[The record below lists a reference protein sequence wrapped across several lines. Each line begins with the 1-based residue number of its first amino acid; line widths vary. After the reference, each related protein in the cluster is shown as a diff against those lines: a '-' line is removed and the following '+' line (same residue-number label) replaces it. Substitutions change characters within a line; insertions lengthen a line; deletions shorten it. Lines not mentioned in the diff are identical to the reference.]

1 MIKVMN
7 NIISKNKVGAVVLG
21 LTLAMGFTSCNDL
34 FEPAIENHL
43 GFEYMF
49 EHPDY
54 ADGVL
59 GNAYT
64 RLPNGSY
71 PFTEVAT
78 DDAVTNDADNSYRKM
93 TAADNWTSNN
103 NPVETWRNCRAA
115 IQYINLFLA
124 NADKVNWNG
133 DETIRAMYH
142 QRYVGEAR
150 GLRAIFMYY
159 LLRAHG
165 GFDKDNNL
173 LGVPLILEP
182 TTIDSDHG
190 SLEVRASF
198 ADCMKQLIADAEEAV
213 RVLPVDYKDT
223 ENETEVVNCFGKS
236 YTVSKATYNRVLGTN
251 FAGRFS
257 GRIARAILAQATLM
271 AASPAFSSASGVTY
285 EQAAQYAKAVLDLN
299 GGIGGI
305 DENGLEWYAD
315 ANMSKLEAA
324 ECPKEVLWRTEK
336 SESRSLESDNYPPS
350 VYGNGRINPTQNF
363 VDAFPMANGYPIAN
377 AKSGYNAQDP
387 YAGRDPRLAMY
398 VLYNGMTASSDKK
411 VINTQADNADNLD
424 GLNKDV
430 SKSTRTGYYMKK
442 LLRQDVNLNPNNP
455 SSQMHY
461 VARIRYTELYLDYAE
476 AANEAYG
483 PKGGTGY
490 SAYDVIKALR
500 ERAGITGT
508 EYLDECANSKEAMRE
523 LIRNERRIELCFE
536 GWRFWDLRRWK
547 ANLNETAK
555 GVKITNSSTGKLYDY
570 SLSVETRNFKGKSVA
585 DQYYYGPVPYAQ
597 ILNFP
602 SLVQNAGW

>member
-1 MIKVMN
+1 M
-7 NIISKNKVGAVVLG
+7 LG
-21 LTLAMGFTSCNDL
+21 LTLVMGFTSCDDL

-43 GFEYMF
+43 GFEYIY

-78 DDAVTNDADNSYRKM
+78 DDAVSNDATNSYRKM
-93 TAADNWTSNN
+93 TAVDNWTSNN

-115 IQYINLFLA
+115 IQYINLFLD
-124 NADKVNWNG
+124 NVDKVNWNS
-133 DETIRAMYH
+133 DETIRAMYQ
-142 QRYVGEAR
+142 QRYVGEAK
-150 GLRAIFMYY
+150 GLRALFMYY

-165 GFDKDNNL
+165 GYDNNGTL
-173 LGVPLILEP
+173 LGVPNILEP
-182 TTIDSDHG
+182 TTVESDHN
-190 SLEVRASF
+190 SLEVRATF

-213 RVLPVDYKDT
+213 RVLPVDYNDT
-223 ENETEVVNCFGKS
+223 KNETEVVTCFGKS
-236 YTVSKATYNRVLGTN
+236 YTVPKATYNRVLGTN

-299 GGIGGI
+299 DGIGGI

-315 ANMSKLEAA
+315 DNMKNYKAA

-377 AKSGYNAQDP
+377 SKSGYNAQDP
-387 YAGRDPRLAMY
+387 YAGRDPRLAKY

-411 VINTQADNADNLD
+411 VINTQADNTENLD

-430 SKSTRTGYYMKK
+430 SKSTRTGYYLKK

-483 PKGGTGY
+483 PKGGAGY

-500 ERAGITGT
+500 QRAGITGT

-547 ANLNETAK
+547 ANINETAK
-555 GVKITNSSTGKLYDY
+555 GVKITNTGDGKLYDY
-570 SLSVETRNFKGKSVA
+570 SLSVETRNYKENG
-585 DQYYYGPVPYAQ
+585 YYGPIPYDQ

-602 SLVQNAGW
+602 SLAQNAGW

>member
-1 MIKVMN
+1 MTKVMN
-7 NIISKNKVGAVVLG
+7 SIISKNKVGVAVLG
-21 LTLAMGFTSCNDL
+21 LTLAMSLTSCNDM

-43 GFEYMF
+43 GFEYMY

-71 PFTEVAT
+71 SFNDVAT
-78 DDAVTNDADNSYRKM
+78 DDAVTNDATNNYRKM
-93 TAADNWTSNN
+93 TAADNWTSSN

-124 NADKVNWNG
+124 NADKVNWNS
-133 DETIRAMYH
+133 DETIRNMYY

-150 GLRAIFMYY
+150 GLRALFMYY

-165 GFDKDNNL
+165 GFDANGQL
-173 LGVPLILEP
+173 LGVPLLLEP
-182 TTIDSDHG
+182 TTTESDFS
-190 SLEVRASF
+190 SLEVRATF

-213 RVLPVDYKDT
+213 RVLPLDYKDT
-223 ENETEVVNCFGKS
+223 NNDTETVNCFGKS
-236 YTVSKATYNRVLGTN
+236 YTVTKATYNRVLGTN
-251 FAGRFS
+251 FAGRFC
-257 GRIARAILAQATLM
+257 GRYARALLAQATLM
-271 AASPAFSSASGVTY
+271 AASPAFASGSGVTY

-299 GGIGGI
+299 GGVSGI
-305 DENGLEWYAD
+305 DANGLEWYAD

-324 ECPKEVLWRTEK
+324 ECPKEVMWRTEK
-336 SESRSLESDNYPPS
+336 SESNSLESDNYPPS
-350 VYGNGRINPTQNF
+350 IYGNGRINPTQNL
-363 VDAFPMANGYPIAN
+363 VDAFPMANGYPINAAN
-377 AKSGYNAQDP
+377 SGYDQADP
-387 YAGRDPRLAMY
+387 YANRDPRLAKY
-398 VLYNGMTASSDKK
+398 IIFNGQTAGNGNTP
-411 VINTQADNADNLD
+411 INTQADNGTNLD

-442 LLRQDVNLNPNNP
+442 LLRQDINLDPSVNSKQL
-455 SSQMHY
+455 HY
-461 VARIRYTELYLDYAE
+461 VARVRYTELYLDYAE

-490 SAYDVIKALR
+490 SAYDVIKAIR
-500 ERAGITGT
+500 ERAGITST
-508 EYLDECANSKEAMRE
+508 DYLDECANDKDKMRE
-523 LIRNERRIELCFE
+523 LIRNERRLELCFE
-536 GWRFWDLRRWK
+536 GFRFWDLRRWK
-547 ANLNETAK
+547 ADIKQEAK
-555 GVKITNSSTGKLYDY
+555 GVSITNDGAGKKY
-570 SLSVETRNFKGKSVA
+570 SNISVEAREFKDNG
-585 DQYYYGPVPYAQ
+585 YYGPVPYDQ

>member
-1 MIKVMN
+1 
-7 NIISKNKVGAVVLG
+7 
-21 LTLAMGFTSCNDL
+21 
-34 FEPAIENHL
+34 
-43 GFEYMF
+43 
-49 EHPDY
+49 
-54 ADGVL
+54 
-59 GNAYT
+59 
-64 RLPNGSY
+64 
-71 PFTEVAT
+71 
-78 DDAVTNDADNSYRKM
+78 
-93 TAADNWTSNN
+93 
-103 NPVETWRNCRAA
+103 
-115 IQYINLFLA
+115 
-124 NADKVNWNG
+124 
-133 DETIRAMYH
+133 MYH
-142 QRYVGEAR
+142 QRYVGEAK
-150 GLRAIFMYY
+150 GLRALFMYY

-173 LGVPLILEP
+173 LGFPLILQSTSIE
-182 TTIDSDHG
+182 SDHG
-190 SLEVRASF
+190 SLETRATF

-223 ENETEVVNCFGKS
+223 DNDQEIVNCFGKS

-257 GRIARAILAQATLM
+257 GRIARAILAQASLM
-271 AASPAFSSASGVTY
+271 AASPAFASASGVTY
-285 EQAAQYAKAVLDLN
+285 EQAASYAKAVLDLN
-299 GGIGGI
+299 GGISGI
-305 DENGLEWYAD
+305 DPKGLEWYAD
-315 ANMSKLEAA
+315 PDMKNLSGG

-336 SESRSLESDNYPPS
+336 SESRSLEEDNFPPS
-350 VYGNGRINPTQNF
+350 VYGKGRINPTQNF

-387 YAGRDPRLAMY
+387 YAGRDPRLAKY

-411 VINTQADNADNLD
+411 VINTQADNTENLD

-430 SKSTRTGYYMKK
+430 SKSTRTGYYLKK

-483 PKGGTGY
+483 PKGG
-490 SAYDVIKALR
+490 A
-500 ERAGITGT
+500 AGITNT
-508 EYLDECANSKEAMRE
+508 DYLDECAAAGKEAMRE

-547 ANLNETAK
+547 ANLNEEAK
-555 GVKITNSSTGKLYDY
+555 GVSITNSGTGKAYTPI
-570 SLSVETRNFKGKSVA
+570 SVETRNFKGKINA
-585 DQYYYGPVPYAQ
+585 DQYYYGPVPYDQ

-602 SLVQNAGW
+602 SLIQNAGW

>member
-1 MIKVMN
+1 MTKVMN
-7 NIISKNKVGAVVLG
+7 NIISKNKVGAAVFG
-21 LTLAMGFTSCNDL
+21 LALAMGLTSCDDL

-43 GFEYMF
+43 GFEYMY

-93 TAADNWTSNN
+93 TAVDNWTSSN

-124 NADKVNWNG
+124 NADKVNWNS

-142 QRYVGEAR
+142 QRYIGEAK
-150 GLRAIFMYY
+150 GLRALFMYY

-165 GFDKDNNL
+165 GYDNNGTL
-173 LGVPLILEP
+173 LGVPLNLEP
-182 TTIDSDHG
+182 TSVESDFS

-198 ADCMKQLIADAEEAV
+198 ADCMKQLIEDAEEAV
-213 RVLPVDYKDT
+213 RVLPLDYQDT
-223 ENETEVVNCFGKS
+223 DNETETVNCFGKS
-236 YTVSKATYNRVLGTN
+236 YTVNKATYNRVLGVN

-257 GRIARAILAQATLM
+257 GRYARALLAQATLM
-271 AASPAFSSASGVTY
+271 AASPAFAGGSGVTY

-299 GGIGGI
+299 GGVAGL
-305 DENGLEWYAD
+305 DANGLEWYAD
-315 ANMSKLEAA
+315 ADMSKLSAA

-336 SESRSLESDNYPPS
+336 SESNSLESDNFPPS
-350 VYGNGRINPTQNF
+350 IYGKGRINPTQNL
-363 VDAFPMANGYPIAN
+363 VDAFPMANGYPISS
-377 AKSGYNAQDP
+377 AKSGFDAANP
-387 YAGRDPRLAMY
+387 YANRDPRLAKY
-398 VLYNGMTASSDKK
+398 IIFNGQPAGSNNTT
-411 VINTQADNADNLD
+411 INTQADNDTNLD

-442 LLRQDVNLNPNNP
+442 LLRQDINLDPSVNSKQL
-455 SSQMHY
+455 HY
-461 VARIRYTELYLDYAE
+461 VARVRYTELYLDYAE

-490 SAYDVIKALR
+490 SAYDVIKAIR
-500 ERAGITGT
+500 NRAGITDT
-508 EYLDECANSKEAMRE
+508 DYLDECAESKEKMRE
-523 LIRNERRIELCFE
+523 LIRNERRLELCFE
-536 GWRFWDLRRWK
+536 GFRFWDLRRWK
-547 ANLNETAK
+547 ADIKQDAT
-555 GVKITNSSTGKLYDY
+555 GVNITNDGAGKKY
-570 SLSVETRNFKGKSVA
+570 SYMSVETRNFKDNG
-585 DQYYYGPVPYAQ
+585 YYGPIPYDQ

>member
-1 MIKVMN
+1 MTKVMN
-7 NIISKNKVGAVVLG
+7 NLLSKYKVGAVVLG
-21 LTLAMGFTSCNDL
+21 LALSMGLTSCDDM
-34 FEPAIENHL
+34 FKPAIENHL
-43 GFEYMF
+43 GFEYMY

-71 PFTEVAT
+71 SFNDVAT
-78 DDAVTNDADNSYRKM
+78 DDAVSNDATDSYRKM
-93 TAADNWTSNN
+93 TGVDSWTSSN
-103 NPVETWRNCRAA
+103 NPIETWRNCRAA

-124 NADKVNWNG
+124 NVDKVNWNS
-133 DETIRAMYH
+133 DEAVRAMYE
-142 QRYVGEAR
+142 QRYIGEAK

-165 GFDKDNNL
+165 GFANGTL
-173 LGVPLILEP
+173 LGVPNILEP
-182 TTIDSDHG
+182 TDVSSDFN
-190 SLEVRASF
+190 SLEVRASY

-223 ENETEVVNCFGKS
+223 DNETMTVSCLGKS
-236 YTVSKATYNRVLGTN
+236 YTVTKATYNRVLGDN

-257 GRIARAILAQATLM
+257 GRIARAVLAQATLM
-271 AASPAFSSASGVTY
+271 AASPAFASGSGVTY
-285 EQAAQYAKAVLDLN
+285 EQAAKYAKEVLDLN
-299 GGIGGI
+299 GGISGI
-305 DENGLEWYAD
+305 DINGLEWYAD
-315 ANMSKLEAA
+315 ANMKDLTAA

-336 SESRSLESDNYPPS
+336 SENNDLETKYYPPS
-350 VYGNGRINPTQNF
+350 IYGQGRINPTQNL
-363 VDAFPMANGYPIAN
+363 VDAFPAANGYPITDAN
-377 AKSGYNAQDP
+377 SEYDPANP
-387 YAGRDPRLAMY
+387 YANRDPRLAKY
-398 VLYNGMTASSDKK
+398 IIYNGQTAGSGNT
-411 VINTQADNADNLD
+411 VINTQADNETNLD

-442 LLRQDVNLNPNNP
+442 LLRQDINLDPTVNGKAY
-455 SSQMHY
+455 HY
-461 VARIRYTELYLDYAE
+461 TARIRYTELYLDYAE

-490 SAYDVIKALR
+490 SAYDVIKAIR
-500 ERAGITGT
+500 ERAGLG
-508 EYLDECANSKEAMRE
+508 EFGDDPYLEECAQSKEKMRE

-536 GWRFWDLRRWK
+536 GFRFWDLRRWK
-547 ANLNETAK
+547 ANLTEEAK
-555 GVKITNSSTGKLYDY
+555 GMSITNEGAGKKYTPI
-570 SLSVETRNFKGKSVA
+570 SVETRNFKENA
-585 DQYYYGPVPYAQ
+585 FYGPVPYDQ